1 MNIVGSASSFGLVFV
16 GSSNAE
22 IFVICTK
29 DLELPTALDQNAPVR
44 KIPMPSPVTQL
55 ATNCD
60 GSILAVAVKI
70 NGVPHIQMYS
80 VPSFL
85 TPVSLLK
92 TINIRKLLTM
102 NIYYFRT
109 FKKSANFVC
118 QPITRIPPITNI
130 NDSFEIPELI
140 DITVKDTEHF
150 EIPAT
155 QELTDDLKS
164 PQIQNLSINEN
175 EHEEFPA
182 TQDMSPEHEE
192 ILTTQEVSD
201 KQGQL
206 ISISGI
212 QDASARS
219 TATNK
224 IPFSVYEDSICEV
237 PQVAHKPSI
246 VQPLNQSTANMSRK
260 ENLIVPQ
267 FKRTNSDEFLDL
279 CKSFPQLNY
288 KPAQAIGNQPRNKI
302 SDLPKNEISD
312 LPRNEISDLLKF
324 SDAKSKLSLEATF
337 NDLQINKP
345 FKSPSPTMNIF
356 EADLN
361 TEKFNLP
368 LKFGINST
376 VIGDVTKVVPVTKKP
391 ELNEFLDLSI
401 EMNEDE
407 FGRLG
412 KNKSQAAEKGTS

>member
-1 MNIVGSASSFGLVFV
+1 
-16 GSSNAE
+16 
-22 IFVICTK
+22 
-29 DLELPTALDQNAPVR
+29 
-44 KIPMPSPVTQL
+44 
-55 ATNCD
+55 
-60 GSILAVAVKI
+60 
-70 NGVPHIQMYS
+70 
-80 VPSFL
+80 
-85 TPVSLLK
+85 
-92 TINIRKLLTM
+92 
-102 NIYYFRT
+102 
-109 FKKSANFVC
+109 
-118 QPITRIPPITNI
+118 
-130 NDSFEIPELI
+130 
-140 DITVKDTEHF
+140 
-150 EIPAT
+150 
-155 QELTDDLKS
+155 
-164 PQIQNLSINEN
+164 
-175 EHEEFPA
+175 
-182 TQDMSPEHEE
+182 
-192 ILTTQEVSD
+192 
-201 KQGQL
+201 
-206 ISISGI
+206 
-212 QDASARS
+212 
-219 TATNK
+219 
-224 IPFSVYEDSICEV
+224 
-237 PQVAHKPSI
+237 
-246 VQPLNQSTANMSRK
+246 MSRK

-407 FGRLG
+407 FDRLG